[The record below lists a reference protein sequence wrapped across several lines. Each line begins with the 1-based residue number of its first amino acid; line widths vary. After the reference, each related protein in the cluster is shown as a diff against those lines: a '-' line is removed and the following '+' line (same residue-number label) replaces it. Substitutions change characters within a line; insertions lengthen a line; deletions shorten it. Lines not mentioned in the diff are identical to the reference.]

1 MHAQSCPTLCD
12 PMDCSPPGSSVLGI
26 SQARILELVAI
37 SFSRH
42 LPYPGM
48 GKKEMFPSRIPSRD
62 QAHILCASCIGR
74 RILYHYTIWEARIK
88 TGNAGKPPAMHRTV
102 PTVNNYLTQYVNNA
116 KTEKLQSSCT
126 LPGTQSFFI
135 YVNSLARGFTF
146 LYSIIYISYM
156 SALYN
161 LFSITFHEA
170 GSPETFYIEVLYQ
183 SSEANL

>member
-12 PMDCSPPGSSVLGI
+12 PLDCSPPGSSVLAI
-26 SQARILELVAI
+26 SQARILEVVAI

-42 LPYPGM
+42 LPQPGIKATSSVPLALA
-48 GKKEMFPSRIPSRD
+48 GGFS
-62 QAHILCASCIGR
+62 
-74 RILYHYTIWEARIK
+74 TTTTWEARIK

-102 PTVNNYLTQYVNNA
+102 PTVKNYLTQNVNNA

-135 YVNSLARGFTF
+135 YINSLARGFTF
-146 LYSIIYISYM
+146 LCSIIYISYM

-161 LFSITFHEA
+161 LFSITFYEA
-170 GSPETFYIEVLYQ
+170 GSPGTFYIEVLYQ